1 MLCPSQSHAA
11 CFLTHP
17 DCISS
22 FLKICFCVYLRF
34 LFFFLNQ
41 VLMSDPLQMSPSP
54 SQVDTSV
61 STDHCSVVLLLLWA
75 PVVCGSPV
83 SCVCSV
89 LSKEAWFTIP
99 LFLFFL
105 FLFWLSKRVWTHCI
119 FVLLMSPH
127 VRGPWWGFS
136 ARPYVWFGLTRV
148 FDRYQPTSCWLPLC
162 RSHRWPFSSLSLWQ
176 GWRELFAPF
185 ELLQLPKLDPEKMGL
200 RWNLF

>member
-54 SQVDTSV
+54 SPVDTSV

-83 SCVCSV
+83 SFPRRLGPFQGGLVHYPPFPFFSFSFLIEQKGLNPLHLCLANVAACQRAVVGVQCQAVRLVWPDSCV
-89 LSKEAWFTIP
+89 
-99 LFLFFL
+99 
-105 FLFWLSKRVWTHCI
+105 
-119 FVLLMSPH
+119 
-127 VRGPWWGFS
+127 
-136 ARPYVWFGLTRV
+136 
-148 FDRYQPTSCWLPLC
+148 
-162 RSHRWPFSSLSLWQ
+162 
-176 GWRELFAPF
+176 
-185 ELLQLPKLDPEKMGL
+185 
-200 RWNLF
+200 

>member
-1 MLCPSQSHAA
+1 MLCPSQSHAS

-54 SQVDTSV
+54 SPVDTSV

-99 LFLFFL
+99 LFLFFSFS
-105 FLFWLSKRVWTHCI
+105 FLIEQKGLNPLHLCLANVAACQRAVVGVQCQA
-119 FVLLMSPH
+119 
-127 VRGPWWGFS
+127 VRL
-136 ARPYVWFGLTRV
+136 A
-148 FDRYQPTSCWLPLC
+148 
-162 RSHRWPFSSLSLWQ
+162 
-176 GWRELFAPF
+176 
-185 ELLQLPKLDPEKMGL
+185 
-200 RWNLF
+200 

>member
-136 ARPYVWFGLTRV
+136 ARPYVWP
-148 FDRYQPTSCWLPLC
+148 DSCVW
-162 RSHRWPFSSLSLWQ
+162 SLSAN
-176 GWRELFAPF
+176 F
-185 ELLQLPKLDPEKMGL
+185 LLASSVQKSQVTLQQLVAVAGL
-200 RWNLF
+200 EGAFCSFWASAVTKTRPRKNGT